1 MNPDATNMS
10 PLTDVNGVRLLK
22 RFPLRQIYE
31 MADGGDLIHGKY
43 LWVWNVAVNRQ
54 GPQRELRFW
63 TGEVFAPK
71 RQQALTLEQVI
82 DFILPRSR
90 REFPA
95 GEVQALLLVA
105 HNTCWSCVRNC
116 RVRCA
121 AAAIFIHAQ
130 AWCSFSPPD
139 GWARSIIF
147 IRHKPKGGKTDLS
160 HPQPN
165 RSKLA
170 SHAGGPLPSPDDSLC
185 HENQTHHAPGLADD
199 NTAEPG
205 ASR

>member
-105 HNTCWSCVRNC
+105 HNTLLELRAELQGSLRGGGNFYPRSGLVQFFTTRWLGAVNN
-116 RVRCA
+116 
-121 AAAIFIHAQ
+121 FHPAQ
-130 AWCSFSPPD
+130 AE
-139 GWARSIIF
+139 GRE
-147 IRHKPKGGKTDLS
+147 
-160 HPQPN
+160 N
-165 RSKLA
+165 RSQSPATKPVETRQA
-170 SHAGGPLPSPDDSLC
+170 RGGTVAVAG
-185 HENQTHHAPGLADD
+185 
-199 NTAEPG
+199 
-205 ASR
+205 